1 MTTDQFVQHICE
13 HCGVDPSSIQVSE
26 ETTDESITLQL
37 DLPEEESG
45 RFIGFHGETLESLQ
59 RIIRV
64 VFNDT
69 YPDKKII
76 LNINNY
82 RQERSEKLAEVT
94 RSVAARVLETKQ
106 PYTFQSYMPAHERFI
121 VHTTLGELPESDQLE
136 SISEGEGRDRR
147 LQIRVKGE

>member
-1 MTTDQFVQHICE
+1 MTTDQFLQSICE
-13 HCGVDPSSIQVSE
+13 HCGVDPSSVTVSAQ
-26 ETTDESITLQL
+26 ESDDTITVQL
-37 DLPEEESG
+37 DLPEDESG

-69 YPDKKII
+69 YPDKKIV

-82 RQERSEKLAEVT
+82 REERSEKLAEVT
-94 RSVAARVLETKQ
+94 RNVAARVLETGR

-121 VHTTLGELPESDQLE
+121 VHTTLSELPESDKLE
-136 SISEGEGRDRR
+136 SVSDGEGRERR
-147 LQIRVKGE
+147 LRIRLKGE